1 MKLLLLLLPLTLLPT
16 LLRLEL
22 GIATE
27 TTEIAPAAPAAVESP
42 STAKPA
48 DAQKEPAPAEK
59 KPRAKVSGRISA
71 RHALLFM

>member
-22 GIATE
+22 GLAAE
-27 TTEIAPAAPAAVESP
+27 TTEIAPAAPATVESLVP
-42 STAKPA
+42 SKPA
-48 DAQKEPAPAEK
+48 ELKKESAPVQKPPCVN
-59 KPRAKVSGRISA
+59 VSGRIPA